1 MNDSAMTKTPLQ
13 KLLSLRRIS
22 ATQIASDT
30 GLGYHAVQKTI
41 KNQRHSSRIR
51 GAIAKYLDLDYE
63 YLWGEQ
69 AADYLKEL
77 IRCEIDKKTATTAHH
92 LTQKFL
98 D

>member
-1 MNDSAMTKTPLQ
+1 MTKTPLQ

-22 ATQIASDT
+22 ATQIAKDT

-51 GAIAKYLDLDYE
+51 QAIALYLNLDYDH
-63 YLWGEQ
+63 LWGDQ
-69 AADYLKEL
+69 SGDNIKEL
-77 IRCEIDKKTATTAHH
+77 IRHEIDRKTATTAHH
-92 LTQKFL
+92 LVQKFL